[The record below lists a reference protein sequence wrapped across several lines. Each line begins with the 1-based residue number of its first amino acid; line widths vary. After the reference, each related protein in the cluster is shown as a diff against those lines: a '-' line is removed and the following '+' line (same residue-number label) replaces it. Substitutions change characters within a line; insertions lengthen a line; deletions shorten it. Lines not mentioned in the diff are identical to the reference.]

1 MRRVARVLWALHV
14 ILLEV
19 HFQTSSFNMSTA
31 SYPAGGLLPRILLL
45 HVHSMAG
52 LVQLAI
58 NSTSAICAACL
69 YAYRGDPTSGIEL
82 ASELHGVCPHPD
94 CCRISSLASHMML
107 RKSEIPLGQSQGFD
121 EEVGMI
127 LKQIYP
133 PTMMMDLEASS
144 QEAIMEL
151 AKAFP
156 YQPAA
161 GAAGLTRFQRV
172 CHACHAQTAFIA

>member
-1 MRRVARVLWALHV
+1 
-14 ILLEV
+14 
-19 HFQTSSFNMSTA
+19 
-31 SYPAGGLLPRILLL
+31 
-45 HVHSMAG
+45 MAG
-52 LVQLAI
+52 LVQLATSSI
-58 NSTSAICAACL
+58 SAICAACL
-69 YAYRGDPTSGIEL
+69 DAYRRDPTSGIEL
-82 ASELHGVCPHPD
+82 ASELHGFCPHPD
-94 CCRISSLASHMML
+94 CCRNSSLASQMML

-156 YQPAA
+156 YHPAA
-161 GAAGLTRFQRV
+161 GAAGLNKFQRV
-172 CHACHAQTAFIA
+172 CHACHAQTAFIAQQAWMMMHSILMVLIGSRVPAVVLKSCKSRLSDGGAPLNPNSC